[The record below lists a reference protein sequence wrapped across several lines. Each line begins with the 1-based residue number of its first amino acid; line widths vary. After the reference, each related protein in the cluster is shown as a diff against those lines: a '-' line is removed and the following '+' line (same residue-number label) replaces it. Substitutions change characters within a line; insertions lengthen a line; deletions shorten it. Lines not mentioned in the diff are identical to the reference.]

1 MTSTSATFYL
11 GLLLKPD
18 IQQQQQQQEQQQQ
31 QHGGSSQYGGS
42 GGGPPSGAGGGR
54 RRRRLSAGEGSGAVE
69 VVFPCLRPRLSLLRQ
84 VYQQLQPLLQADMDA
99 AQAAAAAGGR

>member
-1 MTSTSATFYL
+1 MQEVTSTSATFYL

-18 IQQQQQQQEQQQQ
+18 IQQEQQ

-84 VYQQLQPLLQADMDA
+84 VYQQLQPLLQADLDA
-99 AQAAAAAGGR
+99 AQAAVAAAGR